1 VSENIVAAILAVP
14 ALLWT
19 IIADSAW
26 RDARTSRPDS
36 TPVRLTL
43 VAALTA
49 AHYSLAAVMELVPT
63 DLAWQAP
70 GLRDGLGILATSTIV
85 SALAILGHQG
95 SFTGSGPTHERSRA
109 WLVVNYGAAG
119 LTLATVPLPLL
130 VPAAATWLA
139 WFYSLLV
146 LFLYCIIV
154 TALVLRDIVRRSRR
168 GAWRPGG
175 LATPRSLDVA
185 LVAGGLGLLGL
196 AALVIVMS
204 FGAGLSRSAGWVLL
218 GLHVG
223 FGLMFAA
230 VPAVRIL
237 GTVVRRFVLLATM
250 MAATGAVYFWVP
262 ALTASLVP
270 ELRRLIDLAAV
281 LALVLVFVP
290 GQAWLRNAI
299 DHLFFRRRV
308 RQAEVQAFL
317 HTLSPELGALEC
329 CRRALAEIARI
340 MSLRGAAILLRDGES
355 AVHGAFALAPIERVW
370 PCGTAAD
377 ALPTSPFDGSALHDA
392 RLAEAMVEAEV
403 VGIVPLLS
411 PRQRWGHLFL
421 TTGLLG
427 ATFIDEDVE
436 LVSTFADQLALVL
449 DGADLLTRAVAVERA
464 LAHAEKLAAIGEL
477 AARIAHEIRNPVT
490 AARSLAQQLSRDP
503 TSPLNAEHAQ
513 LILTELERVERQ
525 VAALLRFA
533 RREEFRLEPIDVGRL
548 VRTTV
553 EELRARLDTVEVQV
567 DVEARDGVTVRAD
580 REKLRQVLINLI
592 ENAMDALR
600 EAAGP
605 RRLAVNV
612 GRLNGTATV
621 RLSDNGPGVPADALP
636 RLFEPFF
643 SLKTTGTGL
652 GLAIARRTVE
662 AHGGRI
668 EASGTP
674 GTGLTLRLELPLAE
688 GQHAAG

>member
-1 VSENIVAAILAVP
+1 VSRTVAALLLSIP

-26 RDARTSRPDS
+26 RDGRGNRPEG
-36 TPVRLTL
+36 TPIRLAL

-63 DLAWQAP
+63 DLGWQAP
-70 GLRDGLGILATSTIV
+70 GLRDGLGMLEAFTVV
-85 SALAILGHQG
+85 SALAVLQHEG
-95 SFTGSGPTHERSRA
+95 SLATSRLVHKRSRS
-109 WLVVNYGAAG
+109 WLTANYGAAAV
-119 LTLATVPLPLL
+119 TLAAIPLPLL
-130 VPAAATWLA
+130 MPTAANWLA

-154 TALVLRDIVRRSRR
+154 TSLVLRDLTRRVRR

-185 LVAGGLGLLGL
+185 LVASGLGLLGVL
-196 AALVIVMS
+196 ALVIGMS
-204 FGAGLSRSAGWVLL
+204 FGLGLSRSAGSVLL
-218 GLHVG
+218 GVHVG
-223 FGLMFAA
+223 LGLVFAA

-262 ALTASLVP
+262 ALTTSLVP
-270 ELRRLIDLAAV
+270 ELRRLVELAAV

-290 GQAWLRNAI
+290 GQVWLRDVI
-299 DHLFFRRRV
+299 DRLLFRRRV

-340 MSLRGAAILLRDGES
+340 MALRGAAILLRDGQS
-355 AVHGAFALAPIERVW
+355 AVHGAFTLAPILRVW
-370 PCGTAAD
+370 PSGAATD
-377 ALPTSPFDGSALHDA
+377 ELPTLPFDGSALRDP

-411 PRQRWGHLFL
+411 PRQRWGHLFV

-464 LAHAEKLAAIGEL
+464 MAHAEKLAAIGEL

-490 AARSLAQQLSRDP
+490 AARSLAQQLSHDP

-533 RREEFRLEPIDVGRL
+533 RREEFQLEPTDVSLL

-553 EELRARLDTVEVQV
+553 EELRARLDEVEVHVEV
-567 DVEARDGVTVRAD
+567 DAGDGVTVRAD

-592 ENAMDALR
+592 ENAMDALG
-600 EAAGP
+600 EATGP
-605 RRLAVNV
+605 RRLAVDV
-612 GRLNGTATV
+612 GRVNGTATIC
-621 RLSDNGPGVPADALP
+621 LSDNGPGVPQDALP

-668 EASGTP
+668 EASGMP

-688 GQHAAG
+688 GRHATR